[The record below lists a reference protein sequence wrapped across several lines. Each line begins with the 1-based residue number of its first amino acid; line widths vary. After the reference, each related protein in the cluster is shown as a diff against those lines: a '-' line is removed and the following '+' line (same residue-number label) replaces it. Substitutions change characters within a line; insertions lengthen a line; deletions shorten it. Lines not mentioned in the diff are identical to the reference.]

1 MSEDVS
7 SARSVEAGQGWTWIV
22 EGFGLFK
29 KAPGIWIALV
39 IVLFVILIMLA
50 FIPVLGTIASFLLMP
65 VFAGGLMLGCRALQG
80 GEPLEIGHLFAG
92 FKTQT
97 SNLVVLGAIGM
108 AGAVI
113 VMLPVILIVG
123 AGAIAGM
130 ARGDVTGMVAMG
142 GSLLIAWLVALA
154 LSILLYMAF
163 WFAPALVVLRG
174 AAPVDAIKQSFSAC
188 LKNAVPFLVNGIVL
202 FVLAIV
208 ASIPLGLGWLVL
220 GPVVIASIYVAYR
233 DIFGDA

>member
-7 SARSVEAGQGWTWIV
+7 SARSVGAGQGWTWIV
-22 EGFGLFK
+22 DGFGLFK

-39 IVLFVILIMLA
+39 IVLFVILIVLA

-65 VFAGGLMLGCRALQG
+65 VFAGGLMLGCRSLQG

-97 SNLVVLGAIGM
+97 ANLVVLGAIGL

-123 AGAIAGM
+123 AGAITGM
-130 ARGDVTGMVAMG
+130 ARGDVAGMVAMG

-174 AAPVDAIKQSFSAC
+174 AAPIDAIKRSFSAC
-188 LKNAVPFLVNGIVL
+188 LMNVVPFLVNGIVL

-208 ASIPLGLGWLVL
+208 AAIPLGLGWLVL